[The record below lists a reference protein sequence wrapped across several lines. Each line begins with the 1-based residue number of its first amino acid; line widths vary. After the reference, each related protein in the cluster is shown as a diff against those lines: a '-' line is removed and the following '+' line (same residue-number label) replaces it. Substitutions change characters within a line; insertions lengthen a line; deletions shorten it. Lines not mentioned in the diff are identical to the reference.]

1 MSGWAHATSPLITRV
16 IFHCTDSNDAVD
28 QATQNFNEIVT
39 IFKEYP
45 GCKLTFIETAP
56 YSIYEWNKYFKH
68 SDPNQLK
75 NEDNILIRQVLKL
88 SANIQEIN
96 SGNTLAYPGQRSKP

>member
-1 MSGWAHATSPLITRV
+1 MNGINTS
-16 IFHCTDSNDAVD
+16 N
-28 QATQNFNEIVT
+28 
-39 IFKEYP
+39 
-45 GCKLTFIETAP
+45 
-56 YSIYEWNKYFKH
+56 